1 MDIRPELSINCLLI
15 TCHLFPK
22 PFIFYKVDTF
32 NLAQIK
38 GPEMPN
44 SKGQTRHK
52 HNVIIIGTGFGGLG
66 MGIKLKESGIN
77 NFLILEKAN
86 DVGGCWRE
94 NSYPG
99 AACDVPS
106 HLYSFSFEKNAN
118 WSRKYAPQSEI
129 HAYLK
134 HCAQK
139 YALMQHIQF
148 STELASAIFN
158 EKEVCWELETTQGQH
173 YTTKSLITACGQLS
187 QPAYPKIKGIEKFK
201 GKKMHSALWDDEYSF
216 EGKHIAV
223 IGTGASAIQFIP
235 PLAKQAEHLT
245 VFQRSAAYV
254 IPKDDRPYI
263 MLEKRLFKRL
273 PKTQELSRQ
282 QIYLKLE
289 SNVLGFSW
297 LKPLMKKAELQFKK
311 QLNKS
316 IKDKALR
323 DKLSPDYP
331 IGCKRILLSNDYFP
345 SFARSN
351 VSLITENIEE
361 VTTDSIVLKDGSS
374 HQVDTIV
381 YGTGFRATEF
391 LSPLKILGENG
402 ADLNQSWKNG
412 AEAYL
417 GINVSGFPNFHMLY
431 GPNTNLGHNS
441 IVYMLESQINYILQT
456 LELMDKKRIKSL
468 NVKEHIQDN
477 FNRRLQ
483 EKLKKTVWD
492 QNCDSWYKT
501 ESGKNTNNWPGFT
514 FIYRLLTSRVD
525 ISQYDVKM

>member
-1 MDIRPELSINCLLI
+1 
-15 TCHLFPK
+15 
-22 PFIFYKVDTF
+22 
-32 NLAQIK
+32 
-38 GPEMPN
+38 MPN
-44 SKGQTRHK
+44 NKDRTPHK

-66 MGIKLKESGIN
+66 MGIKLKEAGIDD
-77 NFLILEKAN
+77 FLILEKAN

-106 HLYSFSFEKNAN
+106 HLYSFSFEKNAD

-129 HAYLK
+129 HAYLQ
-134 HCAQK
+134 HCAKK
-139 YALMQHIQF
+139 YNLLQHIRF
-148 STELASAIFN
+148 STELASATFD
-158 EKEVCWELETTQGQH
+158 EKEGCWNVETTQGQC
-173 YTTKSLITACGQLS
+173 YTTKSLVTACGQLS
-187 QPAYPKIKGIEKFK
+187 QPAYPKIEGIERFK
-201 GKKMHSALWDDEYSF
+201 GKKMHSALWDDNYSL
-216 EGKHIAV
+216 EGKRIAV
-223 IGTGASAIQFIP
+223 IGTGASAIQFVP
-235 PLAKQAEHLT
+235 KLAQQSGHLT

-254 IPKDDRPYI
+254 IPKDDRSYGL
-263 MLEKRLFKRL
+263 LEKLLFKAIPR
-273 PKTQELSRQ
+273 TQELSRQ

-297 LKPLMKKAELQFKK
+297 LKPLMKKAERQFEKH
-311 QLNKS
+311 LNKNV
-316 IKDKALR
+316 KDKALR
-323 DKLSPDYP
+323 KKLTPDYP
-331 IGCKRILLSNDYFP
+331 IGCKRILLSNDYLGTFTRP
-345 SFARSN
+345 N
-351 VSLITENIEE
+351 VTLVTENIKE
-361 VTTDSIVLKDGSS
+361 VTADSIILKDGSS
-374 HQVDTIV
+374 HQVDAIV

-402 ADLNQSWKNG
+402 VDLNQSWDDG

-456 LELMDKKRIKSL
+456 LEIMDKKRIKSL
-468 NVKEHIQDN
+468 NVKEHIQEN

-483 EKLKKTVWD
+483 EKVKNTVWD

-514 FIYRLLTSRVD
+514 FIYRLLTRRID
-525 ISQYDVKM
+525 LRQYEVKM